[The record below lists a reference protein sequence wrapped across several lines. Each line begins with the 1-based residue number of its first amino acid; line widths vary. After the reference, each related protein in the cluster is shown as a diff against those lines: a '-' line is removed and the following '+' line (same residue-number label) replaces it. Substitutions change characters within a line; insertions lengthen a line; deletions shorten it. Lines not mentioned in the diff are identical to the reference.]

1 MGLIRNKL
9 AHGEFIIDLENKKVS
24 FKLENSMMSL
34 GMTNVINMISKS
46 MDIYHLNSSNTEYKN
61 DIVVINKNDKT
72 RTKSLKTKSEIKGFL
87 RTFSR
92 MRFSFKKHD
101 DGLLND
107 EMAKTVDMVIS
118 DYEADFPLDLLV
130 KAKKK
135 FAQKGYSFDWEK
147 TSLKDD
153 LIEDITNYVYY
164 NYPKDIP
171 YEYQIRFM
179 KKDLESRLNPKKHL
193 VKSFQKN
200 MMLLEIAYKKQT
212 VNYGE
217 ILEEYQKNC
226 SYDTIGL
233 EELATTTFALFEAMF
248 SYGNDKFLENSNEYT
263 FLPSDG
269 LDYST
274 LDLSPINVLYI
285 NKDNGFKNSLQI
297 EFTSKKKRITEIDT
311 KISKNEQSLAQVT
324 KSGNLKAKAILDSN
338 LQKSYQERDRLYE
351 ELKTLLIRL
360 NEINL
365 YEKFNESHL
374 KNKVIINGIRN
385 SISHGNYKIETV
397 DNRICKIVFEDIY
410 EGVLTFKC
418 EVQITDFINMIY
430 RNEEP
435 IKEFLKK
442 DEILRRILI

>member
-1 MGLIRNKL
+1 
-9 AHGEFIIDLENKKVS
+9 
-24 FKLENSMMSL
+24 
-34 GMTNVINMISKS
+34 
-46 MDIYHLNSSNTEYKN
+46 
-61 DIVVINKNDKT
+61 
-72 RTKSLKTKSEIKGFL
+72 
-87 RTFSR
+87 
-92 MRFSFKKHD
+92 
-101 DGLLND
+101 
-107 EMAKTVDMVIS
+107 
-118 DYEADFPLDLLV
+118 
-130 KAKKK
+130 
-135 FAQKGYSFDWEK
+135 
-147 TSLKDD
+147 
-153 LIEDITNYVYY
+153 
-164 NYPKDIP
+164 
-171 YEYQIRFM
+171 
-179 KKDLESRLNPKKHL
+179 
-193 VKSFQKN
+193 

-297 EFTSKKKRITEIDT
+297 EFTSKKKRITEIDA

-324 KSGNLKAKAILDSN
+324 KSGNLKAKAILESN

-351 ELKTLLIRL
+351 ELKNLLIRL